1 MVTESEMP
9 QERNWKRIRERLELK
24 LPVRVQCRETSD
36 FEWVEITRLINVT
49 PFGAGFTLK
58 RPIERGRLI
67 HMTIPMPRQLRTFDH
82 VEDQY
87 RVWALVRYVR
97 PVSDTEGKR
106 VVFEIGVAF
115 VGKRA
120 PKSFETD
127 PTTRY
132 EIAASATD
140 ALPLSSNPEDVVG
153 PLTTKDKRAFTR
165 HNIAVDM
172 FLETFDEKGDV
183 NSTEETVTEEISQH
197 GATIF
202 TSLSVDNGRFIRL
215 TSQQFQI
222 SVYAVVRSQTKGTD
236 GVPRIHVEFIDREW
250 PL

>member
-1 MVTESEMP
+1 MP
-9 QERNWKRIRERLELK
+9 KERSWKRIRERLDLQ
-24 LPVRVQCRETSD
+24 LPVRVQCRETPD

-67 HMTIPMPRQLRTFDH
+67 HMTIPMPRQLRVFDH
-82 VEDQY
+82 LEDQY

-97 PVSDTEGKR
+97 PVSDTDGKR

-120 PKSFETD
+120 PKSFEAD
-127 PTTRY
+127 PTKRY
-132 EIAASATD
+132 EIASSEMR
-140 ALPLSSNPEDVVG
+140 ALTSDPDEVVG
-153 PLTTKDKRAFTR
+153 PLTNKDKRILTR

-172 FLETFDEKGDV
+172 LLETFDEKGGVD
-183 NSTEETVTEEISQH
+183 STEETVTENISQQ

-202 TSLSVDNGRFIRL
+202 TSLSVDQGRFIRL

-222 SVYAVVRSQTKGTD
+222 TVYAVIRSQSTGTD